1 MRRVVHYHRKP
12 RLTGNY
18 SLEAIFQD
26 VRQRLPGLAI
36 LHVVAPCLSDGLSRR
51 LLIMLHAWWHQGK
64 VTHVTGDINFATL
77 LLRNS
82 RTVLTLLD
90 CLGAERSGVSGVAF
104 RKLWIEWPV
113 ARSRIVTTISEASK
127 LDIIKYSGCSADKV
141 RVIGV
146 AISPAFRRV
155 DRPFQAECPTLLQV
169 GTSPNKNLERLA
181 EALAG
186 ISCRLIIV
194 GKLNPSQM
202 AALQK
207 SRVDFQSRV
216 GLTQEELVQA
226 YVDCD
231 VVAFVST
238 FEGFGM
244 PILEGNAVGRPVITG
259 NCTSMP
265 EVAGD
270 AALLVNP
277 HDPAEIRK
285 GILQIFQSEPLRKQL
300 TEAGFANA
308 NRFHPDRIAEQYAQV
323 YEEVLGPNVRKE
335 SH

>member
-1 MRRVVHYHRKP
+1 VPNIVHYHRKP

-26 VRQRLPGLAI
+26 VRQRLPEWPI
-36 LHVVAPCLSDGLSRR
+36 KQVVAPCLSNGLWRR
-51 LLIMLHAWWHQGK
+51 IRIVLHAWWNQGE

-77 LLRNS
+77 LLKHS

-90 CLGAERSGVSGVAF
+90 CFGAERSAINGVLF

-113 ARSRIVTTISEASK
+113 ARSRMVTTISEASK

-146 AISPAFRRV
+146 AISPTFQRV
-155 DRPFQAECPTLLQV
+155 DRPFQSECPTLLQI

-181 EALAG
+181 EALTG

-202 AALQK
+202 AAL
-207 SRVDFQSRV
+207 RNFRIDYQSRV

-231 VVAFVST
+231 LVTFVST

-277 HDPAEIRK
+277 HDPSEIRN
-285 GILQIFQSEPLRKQL
+285 GILQIFHDEPLRKQL
-300 TEAGFANA
+300 SDAGFANV
-308 NRFHPDRIAEQYAQV
+308 NRFHPHRIAEQYAQV
-323 YEEVLGPNVRKE
+323 YEEVLGQNLLKE